1 MIIQISGK
9 LRQGKGIFLVLL
21 ALVYCESGGTVLANF
36 EIKHKNAKKIDFY
49 DFLNLLRQPRQNKNI
64 LICIDE
70 LPTWID
76 SYSTTT
82 SKSNRMASHFCNQ
95 SAKLGYDMAYTAQR
109 TRRADINYREMV
121 DLSLRAEKTDGV
133 FNYMI
138 LDPNFI
144 DEDIDTG
151 RRIRIPF
158 KAASLWWNRYNT
170 YESVVPLGLEEFF
183 FELEKTDPQ
192 RLLATVNR
200 QAKLLRE
207 KGIVGRLTQAQVK
220 LALMDAGELPFFAEY
235 VAVRLQQPSRSIPQ
249 QTK

>member
-21 ALVYCESGGTVLANF
+21 ALIYCQMGYQVLANF
-36 EIKHKNAKKIDFY
+36 EIKHRNAKKIDFY
-49 DFLNLLRQPRQNKNI
+49 DFLNLLRQPRVKQKTF
-64 LICIDE
+64 ICIDE

-95 SAKLGYDMAYTAQR
+95 SAKLGYDLAYTAQR
-109 TRRADINYREMV
+109 TRRADVNYREMV
-121 DLSLRAEKTDGV
+121 DLSLRAEKDTV
-133 FNYMI
+133 NQQFCYMV
-138 LDPNFI
+138 LDPNYI

-151 RRIRIPF
+151 RRIKISF
-158 KAASLWWNRYNT
+158 QAAKLWWNKYNT
-170 YESVVPLGLEEFF
+170 YESVMPLGLEEFF

-200 QAKLLRE
+200 QADLLKS
-207 KGIVGRLTQAQVK
+207 KGLRGRFTVAAVK
-220 LALMDAGELPFFAEY
+220 LALMDCGELPFFAEY
-235 VAVRLQQPSRSIPQ
+235 IAVRLQQ
-249 QTK
+249 